1 LRGVLTPDAHRV
13 DDSALKSVEILVVG
27 SGSIL
32 EEKNKRSGETGAH
45 EKQQD
50 PGRPE
55 SSFARY
61 VPV

>member
-1 LRGVLTPDAHRV
+1 LTGILTPDAHRV
-13 DDSALKSVEILVVG
+13 DDAALKSVEVLVVG

-50 PGRPE
+50 PGPPE
-55 SSFARY
+55 SSFVEY